1 MRRRVEAP
9 CLRPLILAGLLAVS
23 VPAALAQTAK
33 APAGKSDGIQ
43 ITGDRDVPMAMVVLP
58 WLEPA
63 VAQPPAMFQS
73 GIPRVFETD
82 RSLALDPLNRSVAV
96 LQTAKQ
102 EAVEQAQV
110 LEAEKDAA
118 AKKRRRRSRDGDAD

>member
-1 MRRRVEAP
+1 MRRRSEAARLP
-9 CLRPLILAGLLAVS
+9 PLLLAGLLLLGGSPAV
-23 VPAALAQTAK
+23 AQPAK
-33 APAGKSDGIQ
+33 AAVGKSDGIQ

-63 VAQPPAMFQS
+63 VAQPPALFQS
-73 GIPRVFETD
+73 GLPRVFEHD

-96 LQTAKQ
+96 LQMAKQ